1 MFRALTG
8 RRTRSQRVAA
18 VSPAGAS
25 VSDVNARADPMDDGA
40 SVESTTADRPPP
52 DDDDD
57 SSLGL
62 GLTGAA
68 AAARSR
74 RSAREA
80 DNNGDD
86 SSLEDEDESLEDDAD
101 EEEAAA
107 QRRAREGEAAGQRII
122 EFSRM
127 ARANAARQ
135 RMLLEQ
141 EAAHAPVT
149 VEQP

>member
-57 SSLGL
+57 DDSSLGL

-80 DNNGDD
+80 DNNGV
-86 SSLEDEDESLEDDAD
+86 L
-101 EEEAAA
+101 
-107 QRRAREGEAAGQRII
+107 GGKGAGP
-122 EFSRM
+122 SRKNSEK
-127 ARANAARQ
+127 RGGLGKFRH
-135 RMLLEQ
+135 LKCE
-141 EAAHAPVT
+141 HWT
-149 VEQP
+149 